1 MSVSFHSVCVSVPVI
16 SASDLWAA
24 MEPEVSHTVRAHLEA
39 SSDSEWEE
47 EDEEKE
53 GEHGSTDRDTAVQIA
68 QYLRHNKYR

>member
-1 MSVSFHSVCVSVPVI
+1 
-16 SASDLWAA
+16 

-39 SSDSEWEE
+39 SSDSEREE